1 MSIKILNYVIPN
13 LSFSYLSHCRSCSL
27 SHSLSSS
34 LLSWSCISAGIITS
48 LSLFAFAFA
57 ISSCSS
63 YISGLDSVTVTFSP
77 SSSPRP
83 SSRLPRTPVSRFFC
97 SCDGAVGEVAVSFD
111 AHQRLRVLYTQHL
124 LLQLQ
129 RLSMHRL
136 GLLVFALSRE

>member
-1 MSIKILNYVIPN
+1 MSIKILNYAIPN
-13 LSFSYLSHCRSCSL
+13 LSSSYLSYCYSCSL
-27 SHSLSSS
+27 SYSLSSS
-34 LLSWSCISAGIITS
+34 LFSWSCISAGIIIS
-48 LSLFAFAFA
+48 LSLFASA

-63 YISGLDSVTVTFSP
+63 CVSGLDSVIVTFSL

-83 SSRLPRTPVSRFFC
+83 SSRLPRTLVSRFFC

-111 AHQRLRVLYTQHL
+111 AHQRPRVLYTQHL

-136 GLLVFALSRE
+136 SLLVFALSRE